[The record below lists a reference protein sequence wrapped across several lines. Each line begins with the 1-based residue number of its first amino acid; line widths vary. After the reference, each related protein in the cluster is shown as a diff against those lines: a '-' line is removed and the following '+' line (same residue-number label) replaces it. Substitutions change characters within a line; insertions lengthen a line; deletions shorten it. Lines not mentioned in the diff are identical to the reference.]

1 MGPIYTLAD
10 FLDMLRRRVGLI
22 LFVFLLGCVASVFF
36 ALSQQHVYSS
46 SEVIQ
51 IEQPIVKDDL
61 APSTVDGSSAR
72 RLQLI
77 EQQVMARN
85 SLLEIIDK
93 FGLYENM
100 PGLMQIE
107 KVGRLRGAIS
117 ITGMAAVR
125 EGFADDGAISVITIT
140 ANMDSPENAQ
150 AVAHEIADRTRLLAA
165 EQREVSTR
173 ETLDFFEQQEDKL
186 IVELAALEAELT
198 AFRKANDLSIEGS
211 LEFRRDEIGNLNASL
226 LELDREIIST
236 QLARTRIDRT
246 ARAETVAR
254 QEREIEAQ
262 LSSLTTQRRLLDQRR
277 TALSK
282 SLETSPEVELE
293 LAQYTRRISQI
304 QGQLDVV
311 STRRSEAE
319 VGFSL
324 EAGARSERMIT
335 LEEAQVPEA
344 AITRSRKTLAMVGAV
359 ASVMVA
365 VGIAFLLELLNPVV
379 RSARQMERET
389 GLRPVVSIPMV
400 DTDGRGGLKGRWQ
413 SRREAGQRGRAARQA
428 RKLRQG

>member
-10 FLDMLRRRVGLI
+10 IMDMLRRRAGLI

-93 FGLYENM
+93 FGLYKNM

-335 LEEAQVPEA
+335 LEEAQVPET

>member
-10 FLDMLRRRVGLI
+10 FTDMLRRRAGLI
-22 LFVFLLGCVASVFF
+22 LFLFLLGCVVSVFF

-51 IEQPIVKDDL
+51 VEQPIVKDDL

-72 RLQLI
+72 RLQLV
-77 EQQVMARN
+77 EQQVMARS
-85 SLLEIIDK
+85 SLLEIIDT
-93 FGLYENM
+93 FDLYADM

-107 KVGRLRGAIS
+107 KVGRLRHAIS

-140 ANMDSPENAQ
+140 AQMDSPEKAQ

-165 EQREVSTR
+165 QQREESTR

-186 IVELAALEAELT
+186 IVALAALETELT

-211 LEFRRDEIGNLNASL
+211 LEFRRDEIGNLNSSL
-226 LELDREIIST
+226 LELDREIITT
-236 QLARTRIDRT
+236 QLARTRIDRS

-277 TALSK
+277 NALSK

-293 LAQYTRRISQI
+293 LAQYTRRIAQI

-311 STRRSEAE
+311 TTRRSEAE
-319 VGFSL
+319 VGLSL
-324 EAGARSERMIT
+324 EAGARSERLIT
-335 LEEAQVPEA
+335 LESAQVPEA
-344 AITRSRKTLAMVGAV
+344 AITRSRKTLALIGAV

-389 GLRPVVSIPMV
+389 GLRPVVSIPTV
-400 DTDGRGGLKGRWQ
+400 ETSGRGGITGMWQ
-413 SRREAGQRGRAARQA
+413 SRREAGQRGRAARLA

>member
-10 FLDMLRRRVGLI
+10 FLDMLRRRAGLI

-400 DTDGRGGLKGRWQ
+400 DTDGRGGFKGRWQ

>member
-10 FLDMLRRRVGLI
+10 FMDMLRRRAGLI
-22 LFVFLLGCVASVFF
+22 LFVFLLGCVVSVFF

-51 IEQPIVKDDL
+51 VEQPIVKDDL

-85 SLLEIIDK
+85 SLLEIIEK
-93 FGLYENM
+93 FGLFEDM

-107 KVGRLRGAIS
+107 KIGRLRHAIS

-198 AFRKANDLSIEGS
+198 AFRKENDLSIEGS
-211 LEFRRDEIGNLNASL
+211 LEFRRDEIGNLNSSL

-293 LAQYTRRISQI
+293 LAQYTRRIAQI

-311 STRRSEAE
+311 TTRRSEAE

-365 VGIAFLLELLNPVV
+365 VGVAFLVELLNPVV

-400 DTDGRGGLKGRWQ
+400 DTAGRGGLKAKWQ

>member
-10 FLDMLRRRVGLI
+10 FLDMLRRRAGLI

-428 RKLRQG
+428 RKLHQG

>member
-10 FLDMLRRRVGLI
+10 FLDMLRRRAGLI

-107 KVGRLRGAIS
+107 KVSRLRDAIS

-165 EQREVSTR
+165 EQREESTR

-198 AFRKANDLSIEGS
+198 AFRKKNDLSIEGS
-211 LEFRRDEIGNLNASL
+211 LEFRRDEIGSLNASL

-400 DTDGRGGLKGRWQ
+400 DTNGRGGLKGRWQ

>member
-10 FLDMLRRRVGLI
+10 FLDMLRRRAGLI

-93 FGLYENM
+93 FGLYEKM

-107 KVGRLRGAIS
+107 KVSRLRDAIS

-165 EQREVSTR
+165 EQREESTR

-186 IVELAALEAELT
+186 IDELAALEAELT
-198 AFRKANDLSIEGS
+198 AFRKKNDLSIEGS
-211 LEFRRDEIGNLNASL
+211 LEFRRDEIGSLNASL

-246 ARAETVAR
+246 ARAEKHHSH
-254 QEREIEAQ
+254 ERENIAQ
-262 LSSLTTQRRLLDQRR
+262 HITMNTQRRQ
-277 TALSK
+277 
-282 SLETSPEVELE
+282 
-293 LAQYTRRISQI
+293 
-304 QGQLDVV
+304 
-311 STRRSEAE
+311 
-319 VGFSL
+319 
-324 EAGARSERMIT
+324 
-335 LEEAQVPEA
+335 
-344 AITRSRKTLAMVGAV
+344 
-359 ASVMVA
+359 
-365 VGIAFLLELLNPVV
+365 
-379 RSARQMERET
+379 
-389 GLRPVVSIPMV
+389 
-400 DTDGRGGLKGRWQ
+400 
-413 SRREAGQRGRAARQA
+413 
-428 RKLRQG
+428 

>member
-10 FLDMLRRRVGLI
+10 FTDMLRRRAGLI
-22 LFVFLLGCVASVFF
+22 LFVFLLGCVVSVFF

-51 IEQPIVKDDL
+51 VEQPIVKDEL

-85 SLLEIIDK
+85 SLLEIIDE
-93 FGLYENM
+93 FGLYEDM

-107 KVGRLRGAIS
+107 KVGRLRHAIS

-211 LEFRRDEIGNLNASL
+211 LEFRRDEIGNLNSSL
-226 LELDREIIST
+226 LELDREIITT

-246 ARAETVAR
+246 ARAETVTR

-277 TALSK
+277 SALSK

-293 LAQYTRRISQI
+293 LAQYTRRIAQI

-311 STRRSEAE
+311 TTRRSEAQ

-365 VGIAFLLELLNPVV
+365 VAVAFLLELLNPVV

-400 DTDGRGGLKGRWQ
+400 DTSGRGGITGRWKR
-413 SRREAGQRGRAARQA
+413 RREAGQRGRAARRA

>member
-10 FLDMLRRRVGLI
+10 FLDMLRRRAGLI

-51 IEQPIVKDDL
+51 VEQPIVKDDL

-85 SLLEIIDK
+85 SLLEVIDK
-93 FGLYENM
+93 FGLYKNM

-107 KVGRLRGAIS
+107 KVSRLRGAIS

-165 EQREVSTR
+165 EQREESTR

-400 DTDGRGGLKGRWQ
+400 DTDGRGGFKGRWQ